1 MEFSTKNQ
9 TQPVFNTDNGL
20 VIETKQLDAED
31 LYLLATKKVAAIRV
45 SNYYPEAL
53 CNKITSKILSENKAG
68 RFAKAEH
75 VQRIGMPHFDIV
87 DANSFNLYHE
97 VALQNIKNLREIYT
111 PYLSPIDKF
120 RLEMDEAWPAGA
132 KVESLYGKKC
142 FVGLCRI
149 IQGVTGS
156 TLEPH
161 IDRLSRDSSD
171 SYAAH
176 SLESQLAAN
185 IYVATPDVGGEVE
198 LWLKEPELE
207 EYERELKKTQS
218 YHVDRK
224 ILGEP
229 DAVVKPKIGD
239 LLLFNSRCFHGV
251 RESQGGIRSS
261 IAAFVGYRG
270 ISHSLSLWS

>member
-1 MEFSTKNQ
+1 MEFVTKPQ
-9 TQPVFNTDNGL
+9 TQYSPEQGL
-20 VIETKQLDAED
+20 VIEAQQIDAEE
-31 LYLLATKKVAAIRV
+31 LYLLSTKKVAAIRIT
-45 SNYYPEAL
+45 NYYPEDL
-53 CNKITSKILSENKAG
+53 CEKITSKIINENKAG

-87 DANSFNLYHE
+87 DTTSFNQYHE
-97 VALQNIKNLREIYT
+97 IALQNIKNLREIYT

-149 IQGVTGS
+149 IQGISGS

-185 IYVATPDVGGEVE
+185 IYIATPDTGGEVE
-198 LWLKEPELE
+198 IWLKEPEIEAYEKELE
-207 EYERELKKTQS
+207 KTKS
-218 YHVDRK
+218 YHVNRE

-229 DAVVKPKIGD
+229 DAVIKPKVGD
-239 LLLFNSRCFHGV
+239 LLLFNSRCFHAV
-251 RESQGGIRSS
+251 KESSGGIRSS

-270 ISHSLSLWS
+270 INHSLSLWS